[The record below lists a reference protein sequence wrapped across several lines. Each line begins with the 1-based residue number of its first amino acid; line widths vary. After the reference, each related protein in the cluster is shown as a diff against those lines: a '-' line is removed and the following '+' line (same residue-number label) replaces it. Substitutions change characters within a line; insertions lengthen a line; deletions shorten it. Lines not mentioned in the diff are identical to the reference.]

1 MDITPHDFIQA
12 IRGDGF
18 RPMVFM
24 GHGLLASFFMMST
37 AVAAAAMWRIHS
49 KLGGFSAGPIT
60 CYLSTVL
67 ILCKSLGALIYGM
80 IAVPLVRLASPK
92 AIASVAV
99 LMGVISLAYP
109 LLRAE
114 GLVPA
119 TLALSTAAD
128 VNDERAGSLETRLM
142 NEDQLLE
149 RASQRI
155 WTGWGRFGRNRIY
168 NVDYAGHAYDDSIT
182 DGRWIV
188 MLGAFGIIGFVAEFG
203 LLAIAIFRVRWVL
216 GKTKDVRESLCLSA
230 VSLMVAL
237 TMIDSIPNS
246 PTVTLT
252 FLLAGSL
259 VGRAENIVATSR
271 FRRGESRGLTAGG
284 GVHMGASREALVRSA
299 GARDAR
305 LSDHLCG

>member
-1 MDITPHDFIQA
+1 
-12 IRGDGF
+12 
-18 RPMVFM
+18 
-24 GHGLLASFFMMST
+24 
-37 AVAAAAMWRIHS
+37 
-49 KLGGFSAGPIT
+49 
-60 CYLSTVL
+60 
-67 ILCKSLGALIYGM
+67 
-80 IAVPLVRLASPK
+80 
-92 AIASVAV
+92 
-99 LMGVISLAYP
+99 
-109 LLRAE
+109 
-114 GLVPA
+114 
-119 TLALSTAAD
+119 
-128 VNDERAGSLETRLM
+128 
-142 NEDQLLE
+142 
-149 RASQRI
+149 
-155 WTGWGRFGRNRIY
+155 
-168 NVDYAGHAYDDSIT
+168 
-182 DGRWIV
+182 

-237 TMIDSIPNS
+237 AMIDSIPNS

>member
-1 MDITPHDFIQA
+1 
-12 IRGDGF
+12 
-18 RPMVFM
+18 
-24 GHGLLASFFMMST
+24 
-37 AVAAAAMWRIHS
+37 
-49 KLGGFSAGPIT
+49 
-60 CYLSTVL
+60 
-67 ILCKSLGALIYGM
+67 LCKSLGALIYGM

-114 GLVPA
+114 GLVSA
-119 TLALSTAAD
+119 TFAVSTATTVSD
-128 VNDERAGSLETRLM
+128 DRAGSLETRLM

-155 WTGWGRFGRNRIY
+155 WTGWGRFGRNRVY
-168 NVDYAGHAYDDSIT
+168 HVDSAGHAYDDSIT

-188 MLGAFGIIGFVAEFG
+188 MLGAFGIVGFVAEFG

-246 PTVTLT
+246 PTLTLT

-271 FRRGESRGLTAGG
+271 FRRGEPRSVTSGR
-284 GVHMGASREALVRSA
+284 GVHMGASREAPVRSA